1 MKYKQITFSST
12 PIEERVLYFFF
23 FSMINKMNAS
33 LSWGLGCGLC
43 VSSVCACFTKSLTT
57 SIILTLVIL
66 TALAILDKDDDFFH
80 PSMRPP
86 RAKRISSLKTDL
98 EATSKRKSTP
108 NPYRKTNENSSAQS
122 ETSAPQNKEQTQTF
136 SLLPP
141 VIPVDW
147 TVKGDQFFK
156 NEHAKRE
163 EFSRRHDIYHQSSES
178 RLNLMKSMFEELEES
193 NVKRDPFLDNGGEE
207 ECAPKRGREIIT
219 RNWAPI

>member
-1 MKYKQITFSST
+1 
-12 PIEERVLYFFF
+12 
-23 FSMINKMNAS
+23 MINKMDAK

-57 SIILTLVIL
+57 SIILTLVVL

-86 RAKRISSLKTDL
+86 RTRHISSLKTDI
-98 EATSKRKSTP
+98 EATAKRKSTP
-108 NPYRKTNENSSAQS
+108 NPYRKTNENSSAQP
-122 ETSAPQNKEQTQTF
+122 ETNAPQNKGEQTQTF
-136 SLLPP
+136 SLLTP
-141 VIPVDW
+141 VAPIDW

-156 NEHAKRE
+156 NEHTKRE
-163 EFSRRHDIYHQSSES
+163 EFSRRHDIFHQSSES

-193 NVKRDPFLDNGGEE
+193 NVKRDPFLYNGEE
-207 ECAPKRGREIIT
+207 ECAPERGREIIT